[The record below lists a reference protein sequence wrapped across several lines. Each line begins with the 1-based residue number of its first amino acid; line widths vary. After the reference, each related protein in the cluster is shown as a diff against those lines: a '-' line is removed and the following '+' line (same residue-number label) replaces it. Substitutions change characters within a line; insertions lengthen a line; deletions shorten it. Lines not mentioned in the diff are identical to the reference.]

1 MPTTLPEIRYT
12 NLIEELGPLPSHPW
26 KVHCVADTGSD
37 FYCAGALNSR
47 NDVNGEHIVAGI
59 EVSRMG
65 PPDSHALPDNYPY
78 NALVYIALRQ
88 YQPKS
93 FWSESFAPEGCSDD
107 AFILAVRLQGVYCP
121 IFQCNSVSSRG
132 ALRYAARALRLIDK
146 NLEDFLEVP
155 CNNMGSNGSDF
166 LKGELVSRPANANH
180 LNKPW

>member
-1 MPTTLPEIRYT
+1 MPTTIPDIRYT
-12 NLIEELGPLPSHPW
+12 NLIEELGPLPAHPW
-26 KVHCVADTGSD
+26 KVRCTYDCGSD
-37 FYCAGALNSR
+37 YYYAGVLRPCN
-47 NDVNGEHIVAGI
+47 NVNGEPVVAGI
-59 EVSRMG
+59 EVSQIGNPR
-65 PPDSHALPDNYPY
+65 SHARPDKYPY

-93 FWSESFAPEGCSDD
+93 FWAELRESQGCSDES
-107 AFILAVRLQGVYCP
+107 FILEARLHGVYCP

-132 ALRYAARALRLIDK
+132 ALRYAARALRLIDA
-146 NLEDFLEVP
+146 NLDDFLEVP